1 LDGASR
7 ISLTGERRDNSPAPA
22 FGTKKPR
29 RIAMLLQKNLI
40 AGSWVGGSEGLEIL
54 NPSDLSDS
62 IATYGLANKAD
73 VEAAFAAA
81 RKAQPAWGRMT
92 LEQRSLVLEA
102 ISRAIFDNKDRLAQ
116 ILAREGGKTVPD
128 ALGEIT
134 RAAHIA
140 RFFAGE
146 ALRLPGEKLGSVR
159 PNVDVE
165 ITRDP
170 VGVVGLIT
178 PWNFPVATPMWK
190 IAPALAFGN
199 GVVWKPSEKTPGI
212 AVAIAEIVTASG
224 IPAGVFNMLIGRGQD
239 VGAAVIANAD
249 AISFTGSS
257 STGRRIAVAC
267 AERLIRCQM
276 EMGGKNPLVV
286 LDDAELE
293 LAADIAVNGAFFQ
306 QGQRCTASSRL
317 IVTKGIHDA
326 FVKACAERIAKLR
339 VGNALKAETQIGPVI
354 DDAQFQKSLGYIDIA
369 KRENARLAVGGEAL
383 ELESKG
389 YYLAPTLFADTTN
402 AMRINRE
409 EVFGPVAT
417 VIRVADYDE
426 ALSVAN
432 DTEYG
437 LSAGIVTT
445 SAKYARHFQ
454 RNVEAGMTM
463 LNLPTAG
470 VDYHTPFGGRKASS
484 YGPREQGRYAVEFY
498 TQIKTSY
505 LSV

>member
-1 LDGASR
+1 
-7 ISLTGERRDNSPAPA
+7 
-22 FGTKKPR
+22 
-29 RIAMLLQKNLI
+29 MLEKNLI
-40 AGSWVGGSEGLEIL
+40 GGNWVGGAQALEIR
-54 NPSDLSDS
+54 NPSDLSDV
-62 IATYGLANKAD
+62 IATYGLAGKSE
-73 VEAAFAAA
+73 VEEAFAAA
-81 RKAQPAWGRMT
+81 RKAQPAWGRAT

-102 ISRAIFDNKDRLAQ
+102 IARGIFDNKDKLAQ
-116 ILAREGGKTVPD
+116 ILAREGGKTIPD
-128 ALGEIT
+128 ALGEVT

-146 ALRLPGEKLGSVR
+146 ALRMPGEKLGSVR

-212 AVAIAEIVTASG
+212 SVAIAEIVAASG
-224 IPAGVFNMLIGRGQD
+224 IPAGVFNLLIGAGPD

-257 STGRRIAVAC
+257 TTGRRIAVAC

-286 LDDAELE
+286 LDDADLE
-293 LAADIAVNGAFFQ
+293 LAADLAVNGAFFQ

-317 IVTKGIHDA
+317 IVTSGIHDA
-326 FVKACAERIAKLR
+326 FVKACAERVAKLR
-339 VGNALKAETQIGPVI
+339 VGHALKAETQIGPVI
-354 DDAQFQKSLGYIDIA
+354 DDSQFQKNLGYIDIA
-369 KRENARLAVGGEAL
+369 KGENARLAAGGEAL
-383 ELESKG
+383 ELDTKG
-389 YYLAPTLFADTTN
+389 YYIAPTLFADTTN

-426 ALSVAN
+426 ALAVAN
-432 DTEYG
+432 DTDYG
-437 LSAGIVTT
+437 LSAGICTT
-445 SAKYARHFQ
+445 SMKYARHFQ

-505 LSV
+505 LLA

>member
-1 LDGASR
+1 
-7 ISLTGERRDNSPAPA
+7 
-22 FGTKKPR
+22 
-29 RIAMLLQKNLI
+29 MLLEKNLI
-40 AGSWVGGSEGLEIL
+40 GPSWTGGRDPLEIR
-54 NPSDLSDS
+54 NPSDLSDVV
-62 IATYGLANKAD
+62 ATYGLAGAHD

-102 ISRAIFDNKDRLAQ
+102 IARGIFDRKDELAR

-128 ALGEIT
+128 ALGEVM
-134 RAAHIA
+134 RAGHIA
-140 RFFAGE
+140 RFFSGE
-146 ALRLPGEKLGSVR
+146 ALRMPGEKLGSTR

-178 PWNFPVATPMWK
+178 PWNFPAATPMWK

-212 AVAIAEIVTASG
+212 SVAIAEIVAASG
-224 IPAGVFNMLIGRGQD
+224 IPAGVFNMLIGAGPD
-239 VGAAVIANAD
+239 IGPGVIAHAD
-249 AISFTGSS
+249 AISFTGSLT
-257 STGRRIAVAC
+257 TGRTIAVAC
-267 AERLIRCQM
+267 AQRLIRCQM

-286 LDDAELE
+286 LDDADLG
-293 LAADIAVNGAFFQ
+293 LAADLAVNGAFFQ

-317 IVTKGIHDA
+317 IVTAGIHDA
-326 FVKACAERIAKLR
+326 FVAACVDRIAALR
-339 VGNALKAETQIGPVI
+339 VGHALESATQIGPVI
-354 DDAQFQKSLGYIDIA
+354 DETQFAKNLDYIAIA
-369 KRENARLAVGGEAL
+369 KAESARLAVGGEAL
-383 ELESKG
+383 TRETKG
-389 YYLAPTLFADTTN
+389 WYLAPTLFCDTTN

-409 EVFGPVAT
+409 EVFGPVAS

-426 ALSVAN
+426 ALAVAN

-437 LSAGIVTT
+437 LSAGIVTN
-445 SAKYARHFQ
+445 SMKYARDFQ
-454 RNVEAGMTM
+454 RNAQAGMTM

-470 VDYHTPFGGRKASS
+470 VDYHAPFGGRKASS

-498 TQIKTSY
+498 TMIKTSY
-505 LSV
+505 LSA

>member
-1 LDGASR
+1 MR
-7 ISLTGERRDNSPAPA
+7 
-22 FGTKKPR
+22 
-29 RIAMLLQKNLI
+29 
-40 AGSWVGGSEGLEIL
+40 AG
-54 NPSDLSDS
+54 
-62 IATYGLANKAD
+62 
-73 VEAAFAAA
+73 
-81 RKAQPAWGRMT
+81 
-92 LEQRSLVLEA
+92 
-102 ISRAIFDNKDRLAQ
+102 
-116 ILAREGGKTVPD
+116 
-128 ALGEIT
+128 
-134 RAAHIA
+134 HIA

-146 ALRLPGEKLGSVR
+146 ALRMPGEKLGSVR

-170 VGVVGLIT
+170 VGIVGLIT

-212 AVAIAEIVTASG
+212 SVAIAEIVAASG
-224 IPAGVFNMLIGRGQD
+224 IPAGVFNLLIGAGPD

-257 STGRRIAVAC
+257 TTGRRIAVAC

-286 LDDAELE
+286 LDDADLE

-317 IVTKGIHDA
+317 IVTNGIHDA

-339 VGNALKAETQIGPVI
+339 VGHALKADTQIGPVI
-354 DDAQFQKSLGYIDIA
+354 DDTQFRKNLGYIDIA
-369 KRENARLAVGGEAL
+369 KGENARLATGGEAL
-383 ELESKG
+383 ELETKG

-417 VIRVADYDE
+417 VIRVADYEE
-426 ALSVAN
+426 ALAVAN

-437 LSAGIVTT
+437 LSAGICTT
-445 SAKYARHFQ
+445 SMKHARHFQ

-505 LSV
+505 LLA

>member
-1 LDGASR
+1 
-7 ISLTGERRDNSPAPA
+7 
-22 FGTKKPR
+22 
-29 RIAMLLQKNLI
+29 MLLEKNLI
-40 AGSWVGGSEGLEIL
+40 GGAWTGGSEALEIR
-54 NPSDLSDS
+54 NPSDLGDLIGS
-62 IATYGLANKAD
+62 YGLATPAD

-81 RKAQPAWGRMT
+81 RKAQPAWGRAT
-92 LEQRSLVLEA
+92 LEQRSLVLDA
-102 ISRAIFDNKDRLAQ
+102 IARGIFDNKDRLAA

-128 ALGEIT
+128 ALGEVV
-134 RAAHIA
+134 RAGHIA
-140 RFFAGE
+140 RFFSGE
-146 ALRLPGEKLGSVR
+146 ALRMPGEKLGSVR

-165 ITRDP
+165 VTRDP

-212 AVAIAEIVTASG
+212 SVAIAEIVAASG
-224 IPAGVFNMLIGRGQD
+224 IPAGVFNMVIGRGQD
-239 VGAAVIANAD
+239 IGAAVIAKAD

-286 LDDAELE
+286 LDDADLA

-317 IVTKGIHDA
+317 IVTAGIHDA
-326 FVKACAERIAKLR
+326 FVKACAERVEKLR
-339 VGNALKAETQIGPVI
+339 VGHALKPETQIGPVI
-354 DDAQFQKSLGYIDIA
+354 DDAQFGKNLSYIDAA
-369 KRENARLAVGGEAL
+369 KAENARLAAGGGAL
-383 ELESKG
+383 ELDTKG

-417 VIRVADYDE
+417 VIRVADYEE
-426 ALSVAN
+426 ALAVAN
-432 DTEYG
+432 DTDYG

-445 SAKYARHFQ
+445 SMKHARHFQ
-454 RNVEAGMTM
+454 QNIQAGMTM